1 MAKAAT
7 VIPDRSVRK
16 RLLEGAADLFT
27 RKGYAATTVRE
38 IVAAAGVT
46 KPVLYYYFHN
56 KEGIYL
62 ELMRTGFAKLENLLE
77 AAAGEKGGAAQ
88 RLLRLSDRIFA
99 LFLENIKVVR
109 VMYAIYYGPHQGAP
123 FFDFDVYH
131 LKFQE
136 AIRRLVNEGI
146 RRGEFHRG
154 NAREMA
160 WAILGAI
167 TVAIDMRLGTAE
179 VALGNEELARV
190 LKLILRGFTL
200 EKGRR
205 KGAVP

>member
-1 MAKAAT
+1 MARAESAN
-7 VIPDRSVRK
+7 PDRSVRK

-62 ELMRTGFAKLENLLE
+62 ELMRTGFAKLEYLLE
-77 AAAGEKGGAAQ
+77 ATSGEKGSATQ
-88 RLLRLSDRIFA
+88 RLLRLCDRTFT
-99 LFLENIKVVR
+99 LVLENIKVVR

-136 AIRRLVNEGI
+136 AIRHLVNEGI
-146 RRGEFHRG
+146 RRGEFHKG
-154 NAREMA
+154 NAREMT

-190 LKLILRGFTL
+190 LKLILRGIAL
-200 EKGRR
+200 EKGIR